1 MYLEYTIESFVTNTV
16 TMITMVHQMQMIIVL
31 GIVELSKTARPRST
45 NAGPG
50 YHKFPQFC

>member
-1 MYLEYTIESFVTNTV
+1 MYLEYTIESFITNTV
-16 TMITMVHQMQMIIVL
+16 MMITMVRQMQMIIVL
-31 GIVELSKTARPRST
+31 GIVELSKTAKPKST